1 MTYLARLSALLL
13 TTSLPISAHAETNIT
28 YLMWGSPQ
36 EAEAW
41 KVVVQGFEALNPDIK
56 VTVEVADW
64 DSYWEKLRVQM
75 AGGTPPDVFAM
86 DAPLYRD
93 WQSRDVL
100 LNLAPYLDADP
111 ALLDGVYPITM
122 EAYKTADGIF
132 GLPRDFQTIVLY
144 YNKDM
149 FDAAGLAYP
158 DDTWTY
164 ADLRANAAKLTLD
177 KDGDG
182 TSDQWGFWDGGYDL
196 EPFWGSLV
204 WAHGGEIVDL
214 AAGKTLI
221 NSAEALAG
229 FQVLADMWLVDKSMP
244 TEQQLAQYGWDGF
257 LSGVS
262 AMGVSGHWSVPEYS
276 AVTFKWDI
284 APMPIGPAGRAT
296 GVNSAGFV
304 IAKDSQNPDAAW
316 EFVKY
321 AFSDAGQTELAKIGL
336 AIPVRQSV
344 AESPAYLDQATKI
357 DHSLYVKALDYAH
370 LKPVFKGYEE
380 WLAAVGD
387 ALHMAWAE
395 EMDLPDALAEAVA
408 GGDDALARNQ

>member
-1 MTYLARLSALLL
+1 MKLLTSLSAALLA
-13 TTSLPISAHAETNIT
+13 TAAPFAAQAQTAIT

-36 EAEAW
+36 EAAAW
-41 KVVVQGFEALNPDIK
+41 QVVVGGFEALHPDIK

-100 LNLAPYLDADP
+100 LNLTPYVDADP
-111 ALLDGVYPITM
+111 ALLDGVFPITM
-122 EAYKTADGIF
+122 QAYETPDGTF

-158 DDTWTY
+158 NDTWTY
-164 ADLRANAAKLTLD
+164 DDFRANAAKLTLD

-182 TSDQWGFWDGGYDL
+182 TTDQWGFWDGGYDL

-204 WAHGGEIVDL
+204 WSHGGEIVDL

-221 NSAEALAG
+221 DSPQAQAG
-229 FQVLADMWLVDKSMP
+229 FQVLADMWLTDKSMP

-276 AVTFKWDI
+276 AAAFKWDI

-304 IAKDSQNPDAAW
+304 IAKGSKNPDAAW

-321 AFSDAGQTELAKIGL
+321 AFSDAGQSELAKIGL
-336 AIPVRQSV
+336 AIPVRKSV
-344 AESPAYLDQATKI
+344 AESAAYLDQPTKI

-380 WLAAVGD
+380 WSGAVGD
-387 ALHMAWAE
+387 ALLTVWGGEA
-395 EMDLPDALAEAVA
+395 DLADGLAEAVA

>member
-1 MTYLARLSALLL
+1 MKHL
-13 TTSLPISAHAETNIT
+13 TTTALALILTAGAAWSDTTLT

-36 EAEAW
+36 EADAW
-41 KVVVQGFEALNPDIK
+41 KTVVAGFEAGHPDIK

-86 DAPLYRD
+86 DAPLYPD
-93 WQSRDVL
+93 WQSRGVL
-100 LNLAPYLDADP
+100 LNLQPYLDADP
-111 ALLDGVYPITM
+111 ALLEGVYPITL
-122 EAYKTADGIF
+122 EAYKTPEGMF

-149 FDAAGLAYP
+149 FDAAGVAYP
-158 DDTWTY
+158 TDAWTY
-164 ADLRANAAKLTLD
+164 ADFRAAAKALTLD

-182 TSDQWGFWDGGYDL
+182 TTDQWGFWDGGYDM

-204 WAHGGEIVDL
+204 WAHGGDIVDV
-214 AAGKTLI
+214 AAGTTLI
-221 NSAEALAG
+221 GSAEATAA
-229 FQVLADMWLVDKSMP
+229 FQVMAGMWLEDKSMP

-276 AVTFKWDI
+276 QVAFKWDI
-284 APMPIGPAGRAT
+284 APMPLGPQGRAT

-304 IAKDSQNPDAAW
+304 IAKDSANPDAAW

-321 AFSDAGQTELAKIGL
+321 AFSDAGQSELAKVGL
-336 AIPVRQSV
+336 AIPVRMS
-344 AESPAYLDQATKI
+344 AANSPAYLDQATKI
-357 DHSLYVKALDYAH
+357 NHALYVQALDYAH

-380 WLAAVGD
+380 WSAGVGD
-387 ALHMAWAE
+387 ALKLIWDG
-395 EMDLPDALAEAVA
+395 EMSVEDGLAEAVA
-408 GGDDALARNQ
+408 AGDDALSRNQ